1 MVTKCKDCSP
11 SCEFCLY
18 AERSLFFVNEK
29 VVETYVK
36 GCNKHSD
43 EHHQSMARFLGYCE
57 DFHCCKESKN

>member
-1 MVTKCKDCSP
+1 MVTECKDCSP

-43 EHHQSMARFLGYCE
+43 EHHQSMARFFGIL
-57 DFHCCKESKN
+57 